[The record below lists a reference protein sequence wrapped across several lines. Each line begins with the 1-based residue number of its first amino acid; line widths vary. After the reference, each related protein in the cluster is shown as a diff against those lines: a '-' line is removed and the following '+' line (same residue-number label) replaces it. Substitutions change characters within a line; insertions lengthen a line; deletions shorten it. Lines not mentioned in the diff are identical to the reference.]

1 MYELES
7 LLSTRISR
15 NNRNIIS
22 PSEIDG
28 FIENMKMAFEFNGM
42 FWHNMN
48 RHDNKYHMMKTNK
61 CVKKNIKLI
70 HIMEQDWICRHDVVI
85 ANIMRIAGILPFYN
99 DNANI
104 KIIPFNN
111 ESIDFIWINSLLH
124 NVKATHA
131 IIAEHYDTII
141 AMIPFEIINNIAY
154 IHWIENNDF
163 NAIRLFNRML
173 SMISCNHIILNA
185 DRMNDYHDY
194 ESYGF
199 VSSSMSSP
207 VLIDFTGNIDNK
219 YNDIVSKYSYYNSG
233 MNEFMM
239 TL

>member
-1 MYELES
+1 MMREPTEPQAS
-7 LLSTRISR
+7 I
-15 NNRNIIS
+15 
-22 PSEIDG
+22 
-28 FIENMKMAFEFNGM
+28 KANG
-42 FWHNMN
+42 
-48 RHDNKYHMMKTNK
+48 
-61 CVKKNIKLI
+61 V
-70 HIMEQDWICRHDVVI
+70 
-85 ANIMRIAGILPFYN
+85 GIPRLQAWEEVN
-99 DNANI
+99 
-104 KIIPFNN
+104 
-111 ESIDFIWINSLLH
+111 
-124 NVKATHA
+124 
-131 IIAEHYDTII
+131 IAEHYDTII